1 MQGNVDKLQKLAE
14 FIIFD
19 VFVPELTD
27 AARERAHHMLQAGPP
42 ADGEI
47 QAADIPK
54 KTRGRKAKVT
64 TETLKNDFDALL
76 KKFMN

>member
-1 MQGNVDKLQKLAE
+1 MY
-14 FIIFD
+14 IIFD
-19 VFVPELTD
+19 VFEPELTD

-42 ADGEI
+42 VDGEI
-47 QAADIPK
+47 RAADIPK

-76 KKFMN
+76 KKFMK

>member
-1 MQGNVDKLQKLAE
+1 MQGNVDKLKKLAM

-19 VFVPELTD
+19 VFEPELTD
-27 AARERAHHMLQAGPP
+27 AGRERAHHMLQAGPP

-76 KKFMN
+76 KKYLN